1 MGNGERFTQWLSEAM
16 ASRNWSQG
24 ELARRSGLSQSM
36 VSLLVLGRNAPGV
49 DTLQCLAR
57 AFNMRR
63 EDVFRIAGYL
73 EPLPDQDDP
82 ALAELQYLVKRLPT
96 LARKRVLDYVRYVD
110 GRAPRVTVAESAP
123 EYDIDPC
130 DLFHRLSPHARK
142 PVLDLLKLLADD
154 AP

>member
-16 ASRNWSQG
+16 AARNWSQG

-73 EPLPDQDDP
+73 DPLPDQDDP

-96 LARKRVLDYVRYVD
+96 LSRQRVLDYVRYVD
-110 GRAPRVTVAESAP
+110 GRRPATVAESTP
-123 EYDIDPC
+123 EYEIDPC
-130 DLFHRLSPHARK
+130 DMFHRLSPNAQK
-142 PVLDLLKLLADD
+142 PVLDLLKLLAGEE
-154 AP
+154 